1 MKPGTRRWSRW
12 PVAAGLAVLALLGAG
27 CAADAPLT
35 TLEPEGPIGRQIDD
49 LWRIVFYLAVFVFV
63 VVEGLLV
70 LALIRFRRRKG
81 DTSEPAQTH
90 GNTRLEL
97 GWTIAPAVLLAAL
110 AIPTVSTIF
119 ALAREPEGALPITV
133 TARQWWWEYDY
144 GDGAITANE
153 LHIPTGRPIR
163 LALESGD
170 IIHSYWIPK
179 LAGKQ
184 DVVPGRTNHLT
195 IQADRPG
202 TYLGTCVE
210 YCGLSHAN
218 MRVKAFAH
226 SPDDFARW
234 LADQKR
240 DAVAVT
246 GLAAQGRRVFESKQC
261 VSCHTI
267 RGTPAQAKVGPDL
280 THFGSRTTFAGA
292 IFESTE
298 AELRRWLED
307 APAVKPGS
315 KMPSGV
321 ADMGLTDEDITALIA
336 YLQAL
341 K

>member
-1 MKPGTRRWSRW
+1 M
-12 PVAAGLAVLALLGAG
+12 AGLAVIGLLAAG
-27 CAADAPLT
+27 CGDGPLS
-35 TLEPEGPIGRQIDD
+35 TLHPAGPIARQIDD
-49 LWRIVFYLAVFVFV
+49 LWKIVLYLAIAVFI

-70 LALIRFRRRKG
+70 VALFKFRHRKG
-81 DTSEPAQTH
+81 DDSEPAQTH

-97 GWTIAPAVLLAAL
+97 GWTIAPAVVLAAL
-110 AIPTVSTIF
+110 AIPTVSTIW
-119 ALAREPEGALPITV
+119 ALAREPAGALPVTIT
-133 TARQWWWEYDY
+133 AHQWWWEYDY

-163 LALESGD
+163 LTLKSAD
-170 IIHSYWIPK
+170 VIHSYWIPK
-179 LAGKQ
+179 LGGKQ
-184 DVVPGRTNHLT
+184 DVVPSRTNHLT
-195 IQADRPG
+195 IQADAPG
-202 TYLGTCVE
+202 SFAGTCVE

-226 SPDDFARW
+226 SPADFARW

-246 GLAAQGRRVFESKQC
+246 GAAAQGKRIFESKQC
-261 VSCHTI
+261 VSCHAI

-298 AELRRWLED
+298 RNLRRWLED

-315 KMPSGV
+315 KMLSGLK
-321 ADMGLTDEDITALIA
+321 DMGLTQEDITALIA
-336 YLQAL
+336 YLQSL